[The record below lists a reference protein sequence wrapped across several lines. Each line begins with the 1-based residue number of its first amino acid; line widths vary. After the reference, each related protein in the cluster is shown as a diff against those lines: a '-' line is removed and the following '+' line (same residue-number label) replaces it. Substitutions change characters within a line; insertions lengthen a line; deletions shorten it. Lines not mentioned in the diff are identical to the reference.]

1 MSTTST
7 QAAKIPVSHVEV
19 FQDAEKAV
27 EFEVE
32 GKAQDELQLESFT
45 AKDESKL
52 VLKQDLIILPLLSLA
67 LFFGY
72 LVSPL
77 GSCGTRA

>member
-7 QAAKIPVSHVEV
+7 QAAKTPVSHVEV
-19 FQDAEKAV
+19 FQDAEKVVGV
-27 EFEVE
+27 EIE
-32 GKAQDELQLESFT
+32 GKAQDELQIESFT
-45 AKDESKL
+45 AKEESKL

-72 LVSPL
+72 LVSRIS
-77 GSCGTRA
+77 SCGRSI